1 MTATTMQ
8 RTIRAL
14 PGAPSSHSRRRQCS
28 DITSSSSSSSSSLS
42 CTMMP
47 PSGLRLRRKQGTLLR
62 LSCSAATPIKPLKK
76 PPAVV
81 SGATT
86 ATFLFGKLQRAAQ
99 LPSSDLGS
107 PYFVVTE
114 DPNALEKVLWEQFCM
129 ASVSDFQLLPR
140 GGLGDGYREALGGA
154 LWFVESMQSEAL
166 SGRSLASRQ
175 RGAIMELLGF
185 GRKGSNNEPGDG
197 GNAAA
202 AAAAAA
208 LGPNPLDTLCLKA
221 AASGGAGHIYVGVED
236 ADGLRE
242 AEAALEGL
250 PSLPPVTIF
259 VPEAG
264 FRVRSTSG
272 WESKRP
278 QDLEGELSGAVAVR
292 LMDASSSSNDNGAA
306 AASAAGDDAAEVI
319 SREDFAEVMLQVALR
334 LPRSEEEGAPPRRV
348 VVVAGGSS
356 DGLEERLNASY
367 FTLTGGKTMRAA
379 AGTVQSID
387 WEACLAPLGSPV
399 QSYKTQ

>member
-1 MTATTMQ
+1 M
-8 RTIRAL
+8 R
-14 PGAPSSHSRRRQCS
+14 
-28 DITSSSSSSSSSLS
+28 
-42 CTMMP
+42 
-47 PSGLRLRRKQGTLLR
+47 
-62 LSCSAATPIKPLKK
+62 K

-81 SGATT
+81 TGATT
-86 ATFLFGKLQRAAQ
+86 ANFLFGKLQRAAQ
-99 LPSSDLGS
+99 LPSSDLGN
-107 PYFVVTE
+107 PYFVVSE
-114 DPNALEKVLWEQFCM
+114 DPKALEKVLWEQFCM

-140 GGLGDGYREALGGA
+140 GGGFGADYLEALGGA
-154 LWFVESMQSEAL
+154 LWFVESMSSEAL

-175 RGAIMELLGF
+175 RGALLELLGF
-185 GRKGSNNEPGDG
+185 GPKPDNKPEDS
-197 GNAAA
+197 AAA
-202 AAAAAA
+202 SAA

-221 AASGGAGHIYVGVED
+221 AASSGAAHIYVGVED

-242 AEAALEGL
+242 CEAALEGL

-259 VPEAG
+259 VPEVG

-278 QDLEGELSGAVAVR
+278 QDLEGELTGAVAVR
-292 LMDASSSSNDNGAA
+292 LMDASSSSSNGNACDDA
-306 AASAAGDDAAEVI
+306 DAAEEVVI

-334 LPRSEEEGAPPRRV
+334 LPRTEEEGAPPRRV

-387 WEACLAPLGSPV
+387 WEACLAPLGSLVAAPV
-399 QSYKTQ
+399 AISIA